1 MYRRVV
7 TVIQKILDLLTGLRK
22 IRENIPR
29 KEVVSDV
36 FRERREFVR
45 IWPPEIKAALTSTLS
60 DVLCLHNVVRV
71 PARIS
76 NPWTFAP
83 VPPIRP
89 TCVRFVGDPHIR
101 FIAQSPGR
109 GSSRYGDVSCLCVC
123 RARSNEKYGEC
134 FRRITGSHRS
144 TFRDLHLVA
153 RCYLDHN
160 DIGTQRKYTWLVH

>member
-45 IWPPEIKAALTSTLS
+45 ISHPEIKAVLTSTLS

-76 NPWTFAP
+76 NP
-83 VPPIRP
+83 
-89 TCVRFVGDPHIR
+89 
-101 FIAQSPGR
+101 
-109 GSSRYGDVSCLCVC
+109 
-123 RARSNEKYGEC
+123 
-134 FRRITGSHRS
+134 
-144 TFRDLHLVA
+144 
-153 RCYLDHN
+153 
-160 DIGTQRKYTWLVH
+160 